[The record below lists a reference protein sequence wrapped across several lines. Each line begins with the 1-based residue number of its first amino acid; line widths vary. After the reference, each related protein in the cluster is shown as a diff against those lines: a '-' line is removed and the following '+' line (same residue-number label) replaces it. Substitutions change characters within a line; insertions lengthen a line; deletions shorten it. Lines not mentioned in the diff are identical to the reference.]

1 MLKDDAPGIWHQ
13 GFLKIDSGSDADSW
27 KIGLRED
34 RDDAIE
40 LEKMEGMY
48 VQDLTSCS
56 KSLRDITC
64 LRSL

>member
-1 MLKDDAPGIWHQ
+1 MLKDDAPTIWHQ
-13 GFLKIDSGSDADSW
+13 GFLKIDSASDADSW

-48 VQDLTSCS
+48 VCTRLDELFQESARPHLP
-56 KSLRDITC
+56 
-64 LRSL
+64 